1 MSAGE
6 QNSRGLC
13 RKDEEISESS
23 IGPSADPRE
32 HAADLRLAGAEP
44 APRPGTVR
52 SLANRRHGSRST
64 RAAAAE
70 RAQAVRS
77 TPPEFRTAVAVGGL
91 TVTGVLP
98 GTARPP
104 VAAVAIFGDVHRLT
118 SAQALELVDAL
129 LLVVLRMDDVA
140 EERYSAN
147 ACTNCDREG

>member
-6 QNSRGLC
+6 QNSHGLY
-13 RKDEEISESS
+13 RDDEEIVEDA
-23 IGPSADPRE
+23 IGQLGEPRE

-44 APRPGTVR
+44 APHPGIVRP
-52 SLANRRHGSRST
+52 LADRRHGSRSAC
-64 RAAAAE
+64 AAAAG
-70 RAQAVRS
+70 RAQPVRS

-104 VAAVAIFGDVHRLT
+104 VAAIAICGDVHRLT

-140 EERYSAN
+140 EERYCAN
-147 ACTNCDREG
+147 ACTNRDREG